1 MPGSWVI
8 FALSSKL
15 IMKQTSKKYQA
26 VTLRKIIPAAG
37 MMLLLLLLT
46 SMNFFIYASP
56 DSGVKT
62 CWSASNEEE
71 APETNGPCSP
81 TGPDEKAPNKPVS
94 VNEEYIHEGPDMD
107 HPFGIESILA
117 HKIHAAEKLQIVHF
131 ELVTPP
137 PKA

>member
-1 MPGSWVI
+1 
-8 FALSSKL
+8 
-15 IMKQTSKKYQA
+15 MKQASKKYQS
-26 VTLRKIIPAAG
+26 VPPRRIIATVG

-56 DSGVKT
+56 DAPIKT
-62 CWSASNEEE
+62 CWSATNDEES
-71 APETNGPCSP
+71 PETSNPCSP

-94 VNEEYIHEGPDMD
+94 VNEEYIHEGPDLD
-107 HPFGIESILA
+107 HPFWIDPLFA
-117 HKIHAAEKLQIVHF
+117 HKIHEAEKLRIVHF

>member
-1 MPGSWVI
+1 
-8 FALSSKL
+8 
-15 IMKQTSKKYQA
+15 MKQTSKKYQ
-26 VTLRKIIPAAG
+26 VFWLRKTIPAVA

-46 SMNFFIYASP
+46 SMNFFVYASS
-56 DSGVKT
+56 DSKAKT
-62 CWSASNEEE
+62 NWTASNEEE
-71 APETNGPCSP
+71 SPETNNPCSP

-94 VNEEYIHEGPDMD
+94 VNEEYIHEGPEMD
-107 HPFGIESILA
+107 HPSGIESILA

>member
-1 MPGSWVI
+1 
-8 FALSSKL
+8 
-15 IMKQTSKKYQA
+15 MKQASKKYQA
-26 VTLRKIIPAAG
+26 VALRKFIPATG

-56 DSGVKT
+56 DSKVKT
-62 CWSASNEEE
+62 CWTATNEEE
-71 APETNGPCSP
+71 SPETNNPCSP

-107 HPFGIESILA
+107 HPAAIESILA

-131 ELVTPP
+131 ELQTPP